1 MAPVAMAPAPL
12 DGARRRDRPVTPD
25 LRGPDDP
32 FRERRLAWAVLL
44 RRSFG
49 LDVLACPT
57 CGNRMELIAAIEDP
71 DLAAQ
76 ILRHLNLPTRGPPR
90 GPPWRAQAELALE
103 QAPGH
108 ADYDGVD
115 PPSPFE

>member
-1 MAPVAMAPAPL
+1 MATAPAQL
-12 DGARRRDRPVTPD
+12 DEQRLRDRPARPD

-32 FRERRLAWAVLL
+32 SRERRLAWAVLCK
-44 RRSFG
+44 RTFG

-57 CGNRMELIAAIEDP
+57 CGDRMALIASIEDP
-71 DLAAQ
+71 DVAAK

-90 GPPWRAQAELALE
+90 GPPWRAQPELALE
-103 QAPGH
+103 QATGH
-108 ADYDGVD
+108 ADYDALD